1 MDGPVSF
8 GSVNEE
14 HLYRVLQNR
23 GVEFHYQYA
32 LNGGRRVPGGQV
44 IDFVI
49 LTPLRYALYVQ
60 GEYWHKASTSLSDTI
75 KQSAAER
82 AGFMVVLFSEAETD
96 SYEAAM
102 QAFSAKVGL

>member
-32 LNGGRRVPGGQV
+32 LDGGRRVPGGQV

-75 KQSAAER
+75 KQSRAER
-82 AGFMVVLFSEAETD
+82 AGFMVVLFSEPETD

-102 QAFSAKVGL
+102 QAFNAKVGL

>member
-23 GVEFHYQYA
+23 GVEFLYQYA
-32 LNGGRRVPGGQV
+32 LDGGRRVPGGQV

-60 GEYWHKASTSLSDTI
+60 GAYWHKASTSLSDTI
-75 KQSAAER
+75 KQSRAER
-82 AGFMVVLFSEAETD
+82 AGFMVVLFSEPETD